1 MAVFTPI
8 ELNDISEW
16 ISTDFDI
23 GVALAVRG
31 IQGGIENSNFFLD
44 TQKDNCQHE
53 YVLTIFE
60 RLSAAQL
67 PYYLELMRHL
77 AEKGIPVPKPI
88 ANHAGSIL
96 FALKGKPAAIVSKLA
111 GASCMQ
117 PSPAH
122 CAMVGNMLAKM
133 HLAGADFTQHQPNL
147 RSLHWWRKTVPAI
160 LPYLNADQSNLLVDE
175 MAFQE
180 SFFSSN
186 AYRALP
192 EGASHCDLFRDNVLF
207 EGHGAEMRLGGFFDF
222 YFAGTDKWLFDLA
235 VTINDWCFLE
245 GGALDSYRTQALVDA
260 YQSVRPLS
268 PDELASI
275 EAMLRAAALRFWIS
289 RLWDFYLPRDAQMLT
304 PHDPSHFERILRSR
318 RQSTINPVFS
328 TSIPQ
333 SI

>member
-1 MAVFTPI
+1 MAVFTPV
-8 ELNDISEW
+8 ELNDISKW

-23 GVALAVRG
+23 GVASAVHG

-44 TQKDNCQHE
+44 TNSERGQNQ

-96 FALKGKPAAIVSKLA
+96 FSLKGKPAAIVSKLA
-111 GASCMQ
+111 GASCLQ

-122 CAMVGNMLAKM
+122 CAMVGSMLAKM
-133 HLAGADFTQHQPNL
+133 HLAGADFAQHQPNL
-147 RSLHWWRKTVPAI
+147 RSLHWWRETVPAI
-160 LPYLNADQSNLLVDE
+160 LPHLSADQRNLLVDE

-180 SFFSSN
+180 SFFTSA

-207 EGHGAEMRLGGFFDF
+207 EDQGSGLCLGGFFDF

-235 VTINDWCFLE
+235 VTINDWCLLE
-245 GGALDSYRTQALVDA
+245 GGALDSGRMQALVDA

-275 EAMLRAAALRFWIS
+275 AAMLRAAALRFWIS
-289 RLWDFYLPRDAQMLT
+289 RLWDFYLPRDAHMLT

-318 RQSTINPVFS
+318 RSAAG
-328 TSIPQ
+328 SI
-333 SI
+333 S

>member
-1 MAVFTPI
+1 MAVFTPV
-8 ELNDISEW
+8 ELSDVSKW
-16 ISTDFDI
+16 IVTDFDI
-23 GVALAVRG
+23 GVASAVHG

-44 TQKDNCQHE
+44 TNNERGPNE

-96 FALKGKPAAIVSKLA
+96 FSLKGKPAAIVSKLA
-111 GASCMQ
+111 GASCLQ

-122 CAMVGNMLAKM
+122 CAMVGSMLAKM
-133 HLAGADFTQHQPNL
+133 HLAGADFAQHQPNL
-147 RSLHWWRKTVPAI
+147 RSLYWWRETVPAI
-160 LPYLNADQSNLLVDE
+160 LPHLSADQRNLLVDE

-180 SFFSSN
+180 SFFTSA

-207 EGHGAEMRLGGFFDF
+207 EGQGSGLRLGGFFDF

-245 GGALDSYRTQALVDA
+245 GGALDSGRMQALVDA

-275 EAMLRAAALRFWIS
+275 AAMLRAAALRFWIS

-318 RQSTINPVFS
+318 RYAAG
-328 TSIPQ
+328 SI
-333 SI
+333 S

>member
-16 ISTDFDI
+16 ISADFDI
-23 GVALAVRG
+23 GVASAVRG

-44 TQKDNCQHE
+44 TTNARGPNE
-53 YVLTIFE
+53 YVLTVFE

-77 AEKGIPVPKPI
+77 ADKGIPVPKPI
-88 ANHAGSIL
+88 ANQAGTIL

-117 PSPAH
+117 PASAH
-122 CAMVGNMLAKM
+122 CTMVGAMLAKM
-133 HLAGADFTQHQPNL
+133 HLAAADFSAHQPNL
-147 RSLHWWRKTVPAI
+147 RSLGWWRETVPAI
-160 LPYLNADQSNLLVDE
+160 LPHLSADQSALLVDE

-180 SFFSSN
+180 AFFASA

-207 EGHGAEMRLGGFFDF
+207 EGQGSGLRLGGFFDF

-235 VTINDWCFLE
+235 VTINDWCLLE
-245 GGALDSYRTQALVDA
+245 SSRTQALVDA

-268 PDELASI
+268 PDELASVA
-275 EAMLRAAALRFWIS
+275 AMLRAAALRFWIS

-318 RQSTINPVFS
+318 RQSTPGNVFS
-328 TSIPQ
+328 
-333 SI
+333 

>member
-1 MAVFTPI
+1 MAVFTPV
-8 ELNDISEW
+8 ELNDISKW

-23 GVALAVRG
+23 GIASAVHG

-44 TQKDNCQHE
+44 TQKNNRQHE

-60 RLSAAQL
+60 RLSTAQL

-96 FALKGKPAAIVSKLA
+96 FSLKGKPVAIVSKLA
-111 GASCMQ
+111 GASCLQ

-122 CAMVGNMLAKM
+122 CAMVGSMLAKM
-133 HLAGADFTQHQPNL
+133 HLAGADFAQHQPNL
-147 RSLHWWRKTVPAI
+147 RSLYWWRETVPAI
-160 LPYLNADQSNLLVDE
+160 LPHLSADQSALLVDE

-180 SFFSSN
+180 SFFASA

-207 EGHGAEMRLGGFFDF
+207 EGQGSGLRLGGFFDF

-245 GGALDSYRTQALVDA
+245 GGALDSGRMQALVDA
-260 YQSVRPLS
+260 YQSMRPLS

-275 EAMLRAAALRFWIS
+275 AAMLRAAALRFWIS

-318 RQSTINPVFS
+318 RSAAG
-328 TSIPQ
+328 SI
-333 SI
+333 S

>member
-8 ELNDISEW
+8 ELDDISNW
-16 ISTDFDI
+16 ISQDFDI
-23 GVALAVRG
+23 GQATEIRG
-31 IQGGIENSNFFLD
+31 IHGGIENSNFFLD
-44 TQKDNCQHE
+44 TNLNGKKQE
-53 YVLTIFE
+53 FVLTIFE
-60 RLSAAQL
+60 RLSASQL

-96 FALKGKPAAIVSKLA
+96 FSLKGKPAAIVSKLA
-111 GASCMQ
+111 GASCLQ

-122 CAMVGNMLAKM
+122 CTMVGSMLAKM
-133 HLAGADFTQHQPNL
+133 HLAGADFAQHQPNL
-147 RSLHWWRKTVPAI
+147 RSLYWGRETVPAI
-160 LPYLNADQSNLLVDE
+160 LPHLSADQSALLVDE

-180 SFFSSN
+180 SFFASA

-207 EGHGAEMRLGGFFDF
+207 EDQGSGLRLGGFFDF

-245 GGALDSYRTQALVDA
+245 GGALDSGRMQALVDA

-275 EAMLRAAALRFWIS
+275 AAMLRAAALRFWIS

-318 RQSTINPVFS
+318 RSAAG
-328 TSIPQ
+328 SI
-333 SI
+333 S